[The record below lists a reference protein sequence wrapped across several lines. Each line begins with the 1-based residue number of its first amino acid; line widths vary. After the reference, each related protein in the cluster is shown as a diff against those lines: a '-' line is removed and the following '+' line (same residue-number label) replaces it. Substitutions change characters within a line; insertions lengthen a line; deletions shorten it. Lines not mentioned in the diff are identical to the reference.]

1 MRTRG
6 ITLAEASKLQLR
18 SYFQEIISCI
28 PVSKDRWDLLDKLL
42 KEN

>member
-6 ITLAEASKLQLR
+6 ITLTEASKLQLG
-18 SYFQEIISCI
+18 SYFQEIISFI

-42 KEN
+42 NEN